1 MREKRGSCL
10 KWLLNELGLFCGWID
25 LLSTSTLHQLLSFIG
40 VISFLF
46 FSSPYYIPE
55 QVRVLFLPYVRQKGR
70 DETICGTINEL
81 FDLQTGP
88 QSTGQIDTLLTVVA
102 FVVGTAMCPVSYTGV
117 VPSIAQQLHA
127 AITTIRD
134 SATAASSSSPPL
146 DQRPALRTLVAMK
159 R

>member
-1 MREKRGSCL
+1 MAG
-10 KWLLNELGLFCGWID
+10 
-25 LLSTSTLHQLLSFIG
+25 STSFLHLLY
-40 VISFLF
+40 ISCYLLLM
-46 FSSPYYIPE
+46 
-55 QVRVLFLPYVRQKGR
+55 LFLLYFSLVPIIYQSRSACCFCRTCKGR
-70 DETICGTINEL
+70 DETICGTINGL

-146 DQRPALRTLVAMK
+146 DQRPALRTLVAIK
-159 R
+159 RWRTEAGVAYLC